1 MTSRGEGEGREG
13 EGRAEGGAHP
23 AAVRARPY
31 QTGAYARPAKARR
44 DRQRSL
50 VPLHGLYDSSKDE
63 AAASEEEEQ
72 EEEQEEAEE
81 EEEEEEE
88 EDEETVAAKG
98 LERACLRPEADDCQ
112 MELGPFLSSIHMGR
126 T

>member
-1 MTSRGEGEGREG
+1 MTSRGEGEGTGG

-63 AAASEEEEQ
+63 AAAAEEEEQ

-88 EDEETVAAKG
+88 DEEEEEEDEETVAAEG
-98 LERACLRPEADDCQ
+98 LERACLRGQRQ
-112 MELGPFLSSIHMGR
+112 MTAKWNSVHS
-126 T
+126 

>member
-1 MTSRGEGEGREG
+1 MTSRGEGEGTGG

-63 AAASEEEEQ
+63 AAAAEEEEQ

-88 EDEETVAAKG
+88 EDEEEEEEDEETVAAEG
-98 LERACLRPEADDCQ
+98 LERACLRGQRQ
-112 MELGPFLSSIHMGR
+112 MTAKWNSVHS
-126 T
+126 

>member
-1 MTSRGEGEGREG
+1 MTSRGEGEGRGG

-63 AAASEEEEQ
+63 AAAAEEEEQ

-81 EEEEEEE
+81 EEEEE
-88 EDEETVAAKG
+88 DEETVAAEG
-98 LERACLRPEADDCQ
+98 LERACLRGQRQ
-112 MELGPFLSSIHMGR
+112 MTAKWNSVHS
-126 T
+126 

>member
-1 MTSRGEGEGREG
+1 MTSRGEGEGR

-63 AAASEEEEQ
+63 AAAAEEEEP
-72 EEEQEEAEE
+72 EEEQEEADE

-88 EDEETVAAKG
+88 EDEEEEEEEEGEETVAAEG
-98 LERACLRPEADDCQ
+98 LERACLRGQRQ
-112 MELGPFLSSIHMGR
+112 MTAKWNSVHS
-126 T
+126 

>member
-63 AAASEEEEQ
+63 AAAAEEEEQ

-88 EDEETVAAKG
+88 EDEEEEEEDEETVAAEG
-98 LERACLRPEADDCQ
+98 LERACLRGQRQ
-112 MELGPFLSSIHMGR
+112 M
-126 T
+126 TAK

>member
-1 MTSRGEGEGREG
+1 MTSRGEGEETGG

-63 AAASEEEEQ
+63 AAAAEEEEQ

-88 EDEETVAAKG
+88 EDEEEEEEDEETVAAEG
-98 LERACLRPEADDCQ
+98 LERACLRGQRQ
-112 MELGPFLSSIHMGR
+112 MTAKWNSVHS
-126 T
+126 

>member
-1 MTSRGEGEGREG
+1 MTSRGEGEGTGG

-63 AAASEEEEQ
+63 AAAAEEEEQ

-88 EDEETVAAKG
+88 DEEEDEEDEETVAAEG
-98 LERACLRPEADDCQ
+98 LERACLRGQRQ
-112 MELGPFLSSIHMGR
+112 MTAKWNSVHS
-126 T
+126 

>member
-1 MTSRGEGEGREG
+1 MTSRGEGEGR

-63 AAASEEEEQ
+63 AAAAEVEEQ
-72 EEEQEEAEE
+72 EEKEAEQEEAEE
-81 EEEEEEE
+81 EEEDAEDDE
-88 EDEETVAAKG
+88 EDEEAVAAEG
-98 LERACLRPEADDCQ
+98 LERACLTGQRQ
-112 MELGPFLSSIHMGR
+112 MPAKWNSVHS
-126 T
+126 

>member
-1 MTSRGEGEGREG
+1 MTSRGEGEGTGG

-63 AAASEEEEQ
+63 AAAAEEEEQ

-88 EDEETVAAKG
+88 DEEEKEEDEKTVAAEG
-98 LERACLRPEADDCQ
+98 LERACLRGQRQ
-112 MELGPFLSSIHMGR
+112 MTAKWNSVHS
-126 T
+126 

>member
-1 MTSRGEGEGREG
+1 MTSRGEGEGTGG

-88 EDEETVAAKG
+88 EDEEEEEEDEETVAAEG
-98 LERACLRPEADDCQ
+98 LERACLRGQRQ
-112 MELGPFLSSIHMGR
+112 MTAKWNLVHS
-126 T
+126 

>member
-1 MTSRGEGEGREG
+1 MTSRGEGEGTGG

-63 AAASEEEEQ
+63 AAAAE

-81 EEEEEEE
+81 EDEEEKEE
-88 EDEETVAAKG
+88 EDEETVAAEG
-98 LERACLRPEADDCQ
+98 LERACLRGQRQ
-112 MELGPFLSSIHMGR
+112 MTAKWNSVHS
-126 T
+126 

>member
-1 MTSRGEGEGREG
+1 MTSRGEGEGRGG

-63 AAASEEEEQ
+63 AAAAKEEEQ

-88 EDEETVAAKG
+88 EDEEEKEEDEKTVAAEG
-98 LERACLRPEADDCQ
+98 LERACLRGQRQ
-112 MELGPFLSSIHMGR
+112 MTAKWNSVHS
-126 T
+126 

>member
-1 MTSRGEGEGREG
+1 MTSRGEGEETGGEGR

-81 EEEEEEE
+81 EEEEEEDEEEDE
-88 EDEETVAAKG
+88 EDEETVAAEG
-98 LERACLRPEADDCQ
+98 LERACLRGQRQ
-112 MELGPFLSSIHMGR
+112 MTAKWNSVHS
-126 T
+126 

>member
-1 MTSRGEGEGREG
+1 MTSRGEGEETGG

-81 EEEEEEE
+81 EEEEEE
-88 EDEETVAAKG
+88 DEETVAAEG
-98 LERACLRPEADDCQ
+98 LERACLRGQRQ
-112 MELGPFLSSIHMGR
+112 MTAKWNSVHS
-126 T
+126 

>member
-1 MTSRGEGEGREG
+1 MTSRGEGEGTGG

-81 EEEEEEE
+81 EEEDEEEEE

-98 LERACLRPEADDCQ
+98 LERACLRGQRQ
-112 MELGPFLSSIHMGR
+112 MTAKWNSVHS
-126 T
+126 

>member
-1 MTSRGEGEGREG
+1 MTSRGEGEGTGG

-63 AAASEEEEQ
+63 AAAAEEEEQ
-72 EEEQEEAEE
+72 EEEQEEE

-88 EDEETVAAKG
+88 EDEEEEEEDEETVAAEG
-98 LERACLRPEADDCQ
+98 LERACLRGQRQ
-112 MELGPFLSSIHMGR
+112 MTAKWNSVHS
-126 T
+126 

>member
-1 MTSRGEGEGREG
+1 MTSRGEGEERGG

-23 AAVRARPY
+23 AAARARPY
-31 QTGAYARPAKARR
+31 QTGACARPAQVRR

-50 VPLHGLYDSSKDE
+50 APLHGLYDSSKDE
-63 AAASEEEEQ
+63 AAAAEEEEQ

-88 EDEETVAAKG
+88 DEEEEEEEDEETVAAEG
-98 LERACLRPEADDCQ
+98 LERACLRGQRQ
-112 MELGPFLSSIHMGR
+112 MTAKWNSVHS
-126 T
+126 

>member
-1 MTSRGEGEGREG
+1 MTSRGEGEETGG

-63 AAASEEEEQ
+63 AAAAE

-81 EEEEEEE
+81 EDEEEKKE
-88 EDEETVAAKG
+88 EDEETVAAEG
-98 LERACLRPEADDCQ
+98 LERACLRGQRQ
-112 MELGPFLSSIHMGR
+112 MTAKWNSVHS
-126 T
+126 

>member
-1 MTSRGEGEGREG
+1 MTSRGEGEGTGG

-63 AAASEEEEQ
+63 AAAAEEEEQ
-72 EEEQEEAEE
+72 EE
-81 EEEEEEE
+81 
-88 EDEETVAAKG
+88 TVAAEG
-98 LERACLRPEADDCQ
+98 LERACLRGQRQ
-112 MELGPFLSSIHMGR
+112 MTAKWNSVHS
-126 T
+126 

>member
-1 MTSRGEGEGREG
+1 MTSRGEGEGTGG

-63 AAASEEEEQ
+63 AAAAEEEEP

-88 EDEETVAAKG
+88 DEEEKEEDEKTVAAEG
-98 LERACLRPEADDCQ
+98 LERACLRGQRQ
-112 MELGPFLSSIHMGR
+112 MTAKWNSVHS
-126 T
+126 

>member
-1 MTSRGEGEGREG
+1 MTSRGEGEGTGG

-63 AAASEEEEQ
+63 AAAAEEEEP

-88 EDEETVAAKG
+88 DEEEEEEDEETVAAEG
-98 LERACLRPEADDCQ
+98 LERACLRGQRQ
-112 MELGPFLSSIHMGR
+112 MTAKWNSVHS
-126 T
+126 

>member
-63 AAASEEEEQ
+63 AAAAEEEEQ
-72 EEEQEEAEE
+72 EEEEEEEQEEAEE
-81 EEEEEEE
+81 EEDEEEDE
-88 EDEETVAAKG
+88 EDEETVAAEG
-98 LERACLRPEADDCQ
+98 LERACLRGQRQ
-112 MELGPFLSSIHMGR
+112 MTAKWNSVHS
-126 T
+126 